1 MHGQIHVNSVPG
13 EGSTFRFSVRLKRG
27 QAQTANS
34 GNPPAPA
41 RLSLHDKVL
50 DGLYLLLAEDNELL
64 QAFECQ
70 LLTSLGATVVT
81 VADGEK
87 AVALAL
93 NPAHRFDAVLMDI
106 QMPRIDG
113 LEATRRI
120 RSRHGPDS
128 LPIIAMTAHA
138 MESERQRSLDAGMN
152 DHLSKPINPEAL
164 VATLLR
170 WVQPSGRQGAPR
182 MDVTASP
189 AELPQLPGIDL
200 AAALQQLGGKYS
212 LLHKLLLRMRK
223 DYRDAARQIQ
233 AELDAGNDAEAMRLA
248 HSLKGVAATLHIS
261 QLQKA
266 AAAIE
271 ASLAAN
277 DRQGA
282 DLLMPALLR
291 AMEET
296 HASLALLPLGTAND
310 FCRAAGIPLLPAE
323 ALALLECEP
332 RPIDLGEVDGQLF
345 LNMATGGFGSRVT
358 ANTSEEL
365 KKLLGSAAYFLT
377 GLSRFAE
384 VHSAFGRFGGPGF
397 AWEGDFLALG
407 IGNGRQAGGGH
418 VLCPQAQVDDGLLDV
433 CIVPASQD
441 VVGTLGTL
449 LSGSILGLETVSVS
463 ARLPWLE
470 VEAPEG
476 LDINLDGEPLESR
489 HLRFAA
495 RPGALRV
502 HLPDSSPLLG
512 GGAGG
517 VPAA

>member
-1 MHGQIHVNSVPG
+1 MSERKALLILHGKQAQNEEVRAAVLALRERG
-13 EGSTFRFSVRLKRG
+13 WQLAVRLTWEG
-27 QAQTANS
+27 GDA
-34 GNPPAPA
+34 A
-41 RLSLHDKVL
+41 RLVQEALAAGYPTL
-50 DGLYLLLAEDNELL
+50 IAGGGDGTLREVAE
-64 QAFECQ
+64 
-70 LLTSLGATVVT
+70 
-81 VADGEK
+81 
-87 AVALAL
+87 ALAL
-93 NPAHRFDAVLMDI
+93 
-106 QMPRIDG
+106 
-113 LEATRRI
+113 
-120 RSRHGPDS
+120 
-128 LPIIAMTAHA
+128 
-138 MESERQRSLDAGMN
+138 AGG
-152 DHLSKPINPEAL
+152 
-164 VATLLR
+164 
-170 WVQPSGRQGAPR
+170 Q
-182 MDVTASP
+182 
-189 AELPQLPGIDL
+189 
-200 AAALQQLGGKYS
+200 
-212 LLHKLLLRMRK
+212 
-223 DYRDAARQIQ
+223 
-233 AELDAGNDAEAMRLA
+233 
-248 HSLKGVAATLHIS
+248 
-261 QLQKA
+261 
-266 AAAIE
+266 
-271 ASLAAN
+271 
-277 DRQGA
+277 
-282 DLLMPALLR
+282 
-291 AMEET
+291 
-296 HASLALLPLGTAND
+296 ASLALLPLGTAND

-365 KKLLGSAAYFLT
+365 KKLLGGAAYFLT

-418 VLCPQAQVDDGLLDV
+418 VLCPQAQVNDGLLDV

-449 LSGSILGLETVSVS
+449 LSGGILGLEAVSVS